1 MSFWKKGAAPQIGV
15 KGVKYGLQKK
25 DDDAPPRR
33 SKLAMF
39 GDDDEVDV
47 NKQDINSS
55 LKAQK
60 GTKLSDT
67 KVCIVVE
74 QG

>member
-1 MSFWKKGAAPQIGV
+1 MSFWNKKSAPVIGV

-25 DDDAPPRR
+25 DDDAAPRR

-39 GDDDEVDV
+39 ADDDAADEPG
-47 NKQDINSS
+47 KDINAS

-67 KVCIVVE
+67 KV
-74 QG
+74 